1 MKSNDYN
8 ILIITASLS
17 RKAGGLLG
25 AISALVNKIG
35 LKINVYGLKDEFT
48 ESDKLYW
55 SETPTY
61 ALSIFGPKSFGYSP
75 RLKRQVLSASYD
87 LVHLHGL
94 WMYPQL
100 LSFKWQSKFK
110 RPVVISPHGMLDPW
124 ALRNSSWKKK
134 IIGYLFVNKSLK
146 KANCIHALCYSEY
159 ESIRNFGLRNPVA
172 IIPNGVNLPQ
182 KIEKKYRNKNIKN
195 LLYLG
200 RIHPKKGLKLLIEA
214 LDILKSKNHSFL
226 NQWQLKIVGWDEG
239 GHTAQLKTLCEKYN
253 LDSHVEFLGPLFEA
267 KKEDVL
273 RDADAFILPSYSE
286 GLPMSVLEAW
296 SYQLPVLMTKE
307 CNLPEGFEAQAAIK
321 LELDPSSIAGQL
333 AYLNNLNKEQL
344 EEMSNKGYNLVSS
357 HFTWGCIAQQMEQ
370 TYSWLLGNTPLP
382 SFVKLD

>member
-35 LKINVYGLKDEFT
+35 LKNKCLWLKDEFT

-124 ALRNSSWKKK
+124 ALRVFMEEKN
-134 IIGYLFVNKSLK
+134 YRLFI
-146 KANCIHALCYSEY
+146 C
-159 ESIRNFGLRNPVA
+159 
-172 IIPNGVNLPQ
+172 
-182 KIEKKYRNKNIKN
+182 
-195 LLYLG
+195 
-200 RIHPKKGLKLLIEA
+200 
-214 LDILKSKNHSFL
+214 
-226 NQWQLKIVGWDEG
+226 
-239 GHTAQLKTLCEKYN
+239 
-253 LDSHVEFLGPLFEA
+253 
-267 KKEDVL
+267 
-273 RDADAFILPSYSE
+273 
-286 GLPMSVLEAW
+286 
-296 SYQLPVLMTKE
+296 
-307 CNLPEGFEAQAAIK
+307 
-321 LELDPSSIAGQL
+321 
-333 AYLNNLNKEQL
+333 
-344 EEMSNKGYNLVSS
+344 
-357 HFTWGCIAQQMEQ
+357 
-370 TYSWLLGNTPLP
+370 
-382 SFVKLD
+382 